1 MTKTF
6 ALAGVASIAMVLPLQ
21 AQTAAPVSAPATA
34 TTLPQGAAVAAL
46 VRDIDIPYQQFT
58 LKNGLRVVVHTD
70 RKAPVVAV
78 SVWYHIGSKDEPT
91 GRTGFAHLF
100 EHLMFGGSE
109 NSDQSWFQPMQAI
122 GATGLNGT
130 TYFDRTNYF
139 ETVPRGALDT
149 ALFLESD
156 RMGHLLGAVTQQ
168 KLDIQRG
175 VVQNEKRG
183 NDNQPGGLVD
193 YKVLETLFPA
203 GHPYQHS
210 TIGSMADLDKASLA
224 DVKDWFRQHYGPNN
238 AVLVLA
244 GDIDVAA
251 ARPLVEKYFGDI
263 AAGPQNAPT
272 MAAVPTLPARV
283 DLTFKDQVAN
293 TTVTRVWA
301 IPGLLDRDAVALD
314 VAASIIGGL
323 DSSRLETTLVRG
335 SKMAVRV
342 SAGAQ
347 PFERVGQF
355 AINAVVTPGQDPKA
369 VGAAIDAAVADFIK
383 TGPTEAEL
391 RRAKTN
397 DIAQTIRG
405 LEEVGGFGGKAV
417 ALATGA
423 VYANDPG
430 FAKKQ
435 LALEAALTPA
445 DVKAAAAKWLSRPV
459 LAYTLEPGE
468 RGAYEEAAS
477 VTAATAAAPAPAKPS
492 PATTTPAAATRGA
505 IPTPGKT
512 ADLDFPAI
520 EHAKLSNGIEVQFAR
535 RAAVP
540 VVNVA
545 VDFDAGNAADPKAKL
560 GTQAMMLRLLEQ
572 GTARYTAEQIAQAE
586 ENLGANISA
595 SATMDRTKVALSA
608 LTPNLAPSI
617 DLLADIVRNP
627 AFRPADLERVRG
639 QQLASIASETKQPV
653 PLALRVLP
661 PILYGPASPYGV
673 PFTGTGNPAAVST
686 LTPAEVRAFQN
697 AWLRPDKAKIF
708 VVGDTDLKTLMPLL
722 EKSFGTWRA
731 TGTAPTKDFTGGLPE
746 SKGRIVVIDRPNTP
760 QSLIFAGV
768 LTPEKGTGNLVPLD
782 QANDVLGGSFLSRLN
797 MDLRETKHWSY
808 GVQGLLYTV
817 QQRVPYM
824 IYAPVQ
830 ADQTG
835 PSIAALRGQ
844 IASFV
849 GGKGVTPAEL
859 SRTIAGSINELP
871 GRFESGSAV
880 LSAME
885 SNDVYGRPDDYYS
898 TLPARLR
905 ALTAAELDAAA
916 KAAIDPAKITWVVIG
931 DQAKLRPQLDTL
943 GLPVEVLPAAAVMG
957 GK

>member
-1 MTKTF
+1 MTKTIALASVAMF
-6 ALAGVASIAMVLPLQ
+6 ALAAPLS
-21 AQTAAPVSAPATA
+21 AQTAPSPATA
-34 TTLPQGAAVAAL
+34 ATLPQGAPVAQL
-46 VRDIDIPYQQFT
+46 VRDVDIPYQQFT

-78 SVWYHIGSKDEPT
+78 SVWYHIGSKDEPA

-130 TYFDRTNYF
+130 TSFDRTNYF

-156 RMGHLLGAVTQQ
+156 RMGHLLGAITQA

-183 NDNQPGGLVD
+183 NDNQPGGLVN
-193 YKVLETLFPA
+193 YKVLETLFPE
-203 GHPYQHS
+203 GHPYHHT
-210 TIGSMADLDKASLA
+210 TIGSMADLDTASLA
-224 DVKDWFRQHYGPNN
+224 DVKGWFQQHYGPNN

-251 ARPLVEKYFGDI
+251 AKPLAEKYFGDI
-263 AAGPQNAPT
+263 PMGPKNEVTP
-272 MAAVPTLPARV
+272 AAVTTLAKRT
-283 DLTFKDQVAN
+283 DLVFKDQVAN
-293 TTVTRVWA
+293 TTVTRTWVV
-301 IPGLLDRDAVALD
+301 PGLLDKDAPALD
-314 VAASIIGGL
+314 LAASVIGGL
-323 DSSRLETTLVRG
+323 DSSRLENSLVRG
-335 SKMAVRV
+335 SKMAVSV

-347 PFERVGQF
+347 SFERVGRF
-355 AINAVVTPGQDPKA
+355 IVTAVVTPGQDPKA
-369 VGAAIDAAVADFIK
+369 VGDAIDAAVANFIR
-383 TGPTEAEL
+383 TGPTEDEL
-391 RRAKTN
+391 RRAKTA

-430 FAKKQ
+430 FYKKQ
-435 LALEAALTPA
+435 LAAEAALTPA
-445 DVKAAAAKWLSRPV
+445 QVKAASAKWLSRPV

-468 RGAYEEAAS
+468 RGKYEEAAS
-477 VTAATAAAPAPAKPS
+477 VAASATAATPPAKAPAQAKGPAPA
-492 PATTTPAAATRGA
+492 ARGA
-505 IPTPGKT
+505 IPTPTQT
-512 ADLDFPAI
+512 ADLDFPTI
-520 EHAKLSNGIEVQFAR
+520 EHAKLKNGIEVEFAHR
-535 RAAVP
+535 DAVP

-545 VDFDAGNAADPKAKL
+545 IDFDAGNAADPKSKL
-560 GTQAMMLRLLEQ
+560 GTQSMMLRLLEQ
-572 GTARYTAEQIAQAE
+572 GTDRYNAEQIAQAE
-586 ENLGANISA
+586 ENLGANINTG
-595 SATMDRTKVALSA
+595 ATMDRTSVSLSA
-608 LTPNLAPSI
+608 LKPNLAASL
-617 DLLADIVRNP
+617 DLMADVVRNP
-627 AFRPADLERVRG
+627 AFRPADVDRVRG
-639 QQLASIASETKQPV
+639 QALASIASETKQPV

-661 PILYGPASPYGV
+661 PILYGKASPYGV
-673 PFTGTGNPAAVST
+673 PFTGTGSPAAVAT
-686 LTPAEVRAFQN
+686 VNQADLTTFKDG
-697 AWLRPDKAKIF
+697 WLRPDKAKIF
-708 VVGDTDLKTLMPLL
+708 VVGDTSLNEIMPLL
-722 EKSFGTWRA
+722 ERSFGDWRVA
-731 TGTAPTKDFTGGLPE
+731 SAAPTKDFADDLPP

-768 LTPEKGTGNLVPLD
+768 LTPDKGTDDLVPLE

-797 MDLRETKHWSY
+797 TDLRETKHWSY
-808 GVQGLLYTV
+808 GVQGLLYQVQHTV
-817 QQRVPYM
+817 PFM

-835 PSIAALRGQ
+835 PSIAALRGD

-859 SRTIAGSINELP
+859 KRTIAGSINELP
-871 GRFESGSAV
+871 GRFETGSAV
-880 LSAME
+880 LSAMQT
-885 SNDVYGRPDDYYS
+885 NDVYNRPDDYYEK
-898 TLPARLR
+898 LAPRYR

-931 DQAKLRPQLDTL
+931 DNAKIRPQLDTL
-943 GLPVEVLPAAAVMG
+943 GLPVEVLPVASVTG
-957 GK
+957 GN

>member
-1 MTKTF
+1 MTKTI
-6 ALAGVASIAMVLPLQ
+6 ALASVAMMALATPLQ
-21 AQTAAPVSAPATA
+21 AQTAAMPATA
-34 TTLPQGAAVAAL
+34 ATATLPQGAPVEAL
-46 VRDIDIPYQQFT
+46 VRNIDIPYQQFT

-78 SVWYHIGSKDEPT
+78 SVWYHIGSKDEPE

-156 RMGHLLGAVTQQ
+156 RMGHLLGAITQS

-183 NDNQPGGLVD
+183 NDNQPGGLVN
-193 YKVLETLFPA
+193 YKVLETLFSN

-224 DVKDWFRQHYGPNN
+224 DVKGWFQQHYGPNN

-244 GDIDVAA
+244 GDIDAAA

-263 AAGPQNAPT
+263 PMGPKNEPT
-272 MAAVPTLPARV
+272 LAAVPTLLARV
-283 DLTFKDQVAN
+283 DLSFKDQVAN
-293 TTVTRVWA
+293 TTVTRTWA
-301 IPGLLDRDAVALD
+301 IPGLLDKDAVALD

-323 DSSRLETTLVRG
+323 DSSRLENSLVRG
-335 SKMAVRV
+335 SKMAVSV
-342 SAGAQ
+342 SAGSQ
-347 PFERVGQF
+347 PFERVGRF
-355 AINAVVTPGQDPKA
+355 VVSAVVTPGKDPKA
-369 VGAAIDAAVADFIK
+369 VGDALDAAIADFIK
-383 TGPTEAEL
+383 TGPTDAEL
-391 RRAKTN
+391 RRAKTS

-423 VYANDPG
+423 VYAGDPG

-435 LALEAALTPA
+435 LAIEAALTPA
-445 DVKAAAAKWLSRPV
+445 EVKAAAAKWLSRPV

-477 VTAATAAAPAPAKPS
+477 VTAGNQAASNPAKAAPQAEGPAPVS
-492 PATTTPAAATRGA
+492 RGA
-505 IPTPGKT
+505 IPTPAAT
-512 ADLDFPAI
+512 ADLQFPTI
-520 EHAKLSNGIEVQFAR
+520 EHAKLSNGIEVEFAR

-545 VDFDAGNAADPKAKL
+545 IDFDAGNAADPKAKL

-572 GTARYTAEQIAQAE
+572 GTDRYTAEQIAQAE
-586 ENLGANISA
+586 ENLGAKIGA
-595 SATMDRTKVALSA
+595 SATMDRTKVELSA
-608 LTPNLAPSI
+608 LTPNLSPSL

-627 AFRPADLERVRG
+627 AFRPGDIERVRG
-639 QQLASIASETKQPV
+639 QQLASIAAETKQPV

-661 PILYGPASPYGV
+661 PILYGSASPYGV
-673 PFTGTGNPAAVST
+673 PFTGTGNPVAVASVSSSD
-686 LTPAEVRAFQN
+686 VRTFQN

-722 EKSFGTWRA
+722 EKSFGDWRA
-731 TGTAPTKDFTGGLPE
+731 TGTAPTKDFAGTLPP
-746 SKGRIVVIDRPNTP
+746 SQGRIVVIDRPNTP

-768 LTPEKGTGNLVPLD
+768 LTPKKGTDNLVPLD

-808 GVQGLLYTV
+808 GVSGLLYTV
-817 QQRVPYM
+817 QHTVPYM

-859 SRTIAGSINELP
+859 KRTIDGSINELP

-880 LSAME
+880 LGAME
-885 SNDVYGRPDDYYS
+885 SNDVYGRPDDYYAK
-898 TLPARLR
+898 LPGKLR
-905 ALTAAELDAAA
+905 ALTASELDAAA
-916 KAAIDPAKITWVVIG
+916 KAAVDPTKITWVVIG
-931 DQAKLRPQLDTL
+931 DNAKIKPQLDTL

>member
-1 MTKTF
+1 MTKTI
-6 ALAGVASIAMVLPLQ
+6 ALAGVAILALATPLS
-21 AQTAAPVSAPATA
+21 AQSSARPAVAAAA
-34 TTLPQGAAVAAL
+34 LPQGAPVTQL
-46 VRDIDIPYQQFT
+46 VRDVDIPFQQFT

-78 SVWYHIGSKDEPT
+78 SVWYHIGSKDEPA

-156 RMGHLLGAVTQQ
+156 RMGHLLGAITQE

-183 NDNQPGGLVD
+183 NDNQPGGLVND
-193 YKVLETLFPA
+193 KVFETLFPE
-203 GHPYQHS
+203 GHPYHHT
-210 TIGSMADLDKASLA
+210 TIGSMVDLDRASLA
-224 DVKDWFRQHYGPNN
+224 DVKGWFQQHYGPNN

-251 ARPLVEKYFGDI
+251 AKSLADKYFGNI
-263 AAGPQNAPT
+263 PAGPENKVTP
-272 MAAVPTLPARV
+272 AAVSTLAQRT
-283 DLTFKDQVAN
+283 DLVFKDQVAN
-293 TTVTRVWA
+293 TTVTRTWVV
-301 IPGLLDRDAVALD
+301 PGLLDRDAPALD

-323 DSSRLETTLVRG
+323 DSSRLENSLVRG
-335 SKMAVRV
+335 SKMAVSV

-347 PFERVGQF
+347 SFERVGRF
-355 AINAVVTPGQDPKA
+355 VVSAVVTPGQDPKA
-369 VGAAIDAAVADFIK
+369 VGDAIDAAVADFIK
-383 TGPTEAEL
+383 TGPTDAEL
-391 RRAKTN
+391 RRAKTA
-397 DIAQTIRG
+397 DVAQTIRG

-430 FAKKQ
+430 FYKKQ
-435 LALEAALTPA
+435 LEAEASLTPA
-445 DVKAAAAKWLSRPV
+445 QVKAAAAKWLSRPV

-468 RGAYEEAAS
+468 RGKYQEAAS
-477 VTAATAAAPAPAKPS
+477 VAANTPAATPPVKAAPQASGPAPAARGPI
-492 PATTTPAAATRGA
+492 PAPAQ
-505 IPTPGKT
+505 T
-512 ADLDFPAI
+512 ANLDFPTI
-520 EHAKLSNGIEVQFAR
+520 EHAKLSNGIEVAFAQR
-535 RAAVP
+535 TAVP

-545 VDFDAGNAADPKAKL
+545 IDFDAGTAADPKAKL
-560 GTQAMMLRLLEQ
+560 GTHAMMLRMLEQ
-572 GTARYTAEQIAQAE
+572 GTARYDATQIAEAE
-586 ENLGANISA
+586 ENLGVDIDTN
-595 SATMDRTKVALSA
+595 ATMDRTGVQMSA
-608 LTPNLAPSI
+608 LKSNLAASL
-617 DLLADIVRNP
+617 DLMSDIVRNP

-639 QQLASIASETKQPV
+639 QQLASIASEAKQPV

-661 PILYGPASPYGV
+661 PILYGKASPYGV
-673 PFTGTGNPAAVST
+673 PFTGTGSPAAVATVSRT
-686 LTPAEVRAFQN
+686 DLVSFKD

-708 VVGDTDLKTLMPLL
+708 VVGDTSLADVMPLL
-722 EKSFGTWRA
+722 ERSFGSWRA
-731 TGTAPTKDFTGGLPE
+731 SGTAPTKDFGGALPPA
-746 SKGRIVVIDRPNTP
+746 KGRIVVIDRPGVP

-768 LTPEKGTGNLVPLD
+768 LTPRKGTDDLVPLD

-797 MDLRETKHWSY
+797 TDLRETKHWSY
-808 GVQGLLYTV
+808 GVQGLLYQV
-817 QQRVPYM
+817 QQTVPFM

-835 PSIAALRGQ
+835 PSIAALRGDV
-844 IASFV
+844 AAFV

-859 SRTIAGSINELP
+859 KRTIDGSISELP
-871 GRFESGSAV
+871 GRFETSSAV

-885 SNDVYGRPDDYYS
+885 SNDVYGRPDDYYEK
-898 TLPARLR
+898 LVPRYR
-905 ALTAAELDAAA
+905 ALTAAEMDASA

-931 DQAKLRPQLDTL
+931 DSAKIKPQLDTL
-943 GLPVEVLPAAAVMG
+943 GLPVEVLPAASVAG
-957 GK
+957 GN